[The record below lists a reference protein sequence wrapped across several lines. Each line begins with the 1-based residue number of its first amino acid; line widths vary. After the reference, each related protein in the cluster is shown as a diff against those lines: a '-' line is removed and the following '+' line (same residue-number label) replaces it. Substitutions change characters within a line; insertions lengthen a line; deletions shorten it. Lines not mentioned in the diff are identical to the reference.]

1 MDYDKAY
8 DEIFKKGQV
17 ELVIR
22 FWDRTVN
29 QLTSWYLSSSFV
41 GHSVAKDMKSFLD
54 ASSEMKLSNLL
65 QILMVGPSVNW
76 LFLE

>member
-8 DEIFKKGQV
+8 DEKFKKGQV

-22 FWDRTVN
+22 FCVRTFK
-29 QLTSWYLSSSFV
+29 QLTWYLPLSVV

-65 QILMVGPSVNW
+65 QILMVGPSVSW
-76 LFLE
+76 SFLE